1 MRYSLCKTHSETTL
15 CSIFVSRNRLV
26 LVTHVNVSLVDLN
39 EMQFSEPLILQF
51 RGRVCELSKQKFS
64 SNVIEK
70 VCLTLNIC
78 MP

>member
-1 MRYSLCKTHSETTL
+1 MTR
-15 CSIFVSRNRLV
+15 
-26 LVTHVNVSLVDLN
+26 VNVSLVDLN

-78 MP
+78 MT